1 MDISTQVPESLL
13 SLLWGI
19 SAGTFAL
26 FFLTGE
32 EDPALSEAAGGVL
45 QKRRER
51 KGILL
56 KLMMPLIVVLGQVM
70 SALPL
75 TKSREKYKVKLTQA
89 GFPGG
94 LSPDEFIATR
104 IIAVVVGGLCGAFI
118 DNEIAMSPMLLI
130 VLSFVG
136 FIYPDLWLSGVIQKR
151 RRSIFRDLPD
161 TLDILRL
168 AVDAGLDLS
177 SAMKVVVEKG
187 RRGPLLDELEKVER
201 EISLGRT
208 RKEAFRNFAD
218 RIAMTEVNSFVL
230 ALLQADQLGASVGPI
245 LKVQGEMARTR
256 RWQLA
261 EVLVNKMPMKML
273 APLVV
278 FIFPASFIILFTPLL
293 IQWMQAD

>member
-1 MDISTQVPESLL
+1 MDISTKVPETLL
-13 SLLWGI
+13 SLMWGI
-19 SAGTFAL
+19 SAGSFAL

-32 EDPALSEAAGGVL
+32 EDPTLVEAAGGVV
-45 QKRRER
+45 QKRRAR

-104 IIAVVVGGLCGAFI
+104 IISVVVGGLCGAFI

-130 VLSFVG
+130 VLAFVG
-136 FIYPDLWLSGVIQKR
+136 FIYPDLWLNGVIQKR

-208 RKEAFRNFAD
+208 RKEAFKNFAD
-218 RIAMTEVNSFVL
+218 RVAMTEVNSFVL

-245 LKVQGEMARTR
+245 LKVQGDMARTR

-273 APLVV
+273 GPLVV
-278 FIFPASFIILFTPLL
+278 FIFPSSFIILFTPLL
-293 IQWMQAD
+293 IQWMQAE